1 MNNELE
7 KRAHVYS
14 INQMELRISNKV
26 PITILES
33 ASSITSTTWNWEKR
47 WTSRKLKL
55 MSLSSLLIATMSMST
70 PDFRLIKDVC
80 WECSYFKCKYFKRSD
95 LQDDNPLKDLKQIY
109 PLFQIN
115 IFLTK
120 FDVLLI
126 FCFCFRWCDI
136 DRSRWPI
143 SLSAWHESPC
153 SWSRCRRWFRV
164 WPWQEQ
170 RQEWWPQFKR
180 EFRRPGKNISNQGA
194 LR

>member
-95 LQDDNPLKDLKQIY
+95 LQDDNPLKDLRQIY

-120 FDVLLI
+120 FIWRVVNILFL
-126 FCFCFRWCDI
+126 FQVMWYRQEEVTNL
-136 DRSRWPI
+136 PI
-143 SLSAWHESPC
+143 SLT
-153 SWSRCRRWFRV
+153 RV
-164 WPWQEQ
+164 TLLLVQVQEVVPSLTMTGAATGVMTSV
-170 RQEWWPQFKR
+170 QERVQETR
-180 EFRRPGKNISNQGA
+180 
-194 LR
+194 